1 MVWPVV
7 TVSKPKGRPGATAIG
22 SMLDV
27 EDEEA
32 VLVCLF
38 GLDSDRKATR
48 RRIRLAVGADRS
60 VDFENGSAGRNICE
74 ILESIR

>member
-1 MVWPVV
+1 
-7 TVSKPKGRPGATAIG
+7 
-22 SMLDV
+22 MLDV
-27 EDEEA
+27 EDEET

-48 RRIRLAVGADRS
+48 RRIRLAAGAYRS
-60 VDFENGSAGRNICE
+60 VDSENGSAGRNICE